1 VGEALAPV
9 RGQAFIATKTGANAN
24 PGAMESAVNVSLQR
38 LKTSVI
44 DLFYIHWPR
53 KGVDLRVVMAG
64 LERARSAGK
73 IRAIGV
79 SNFSVEQMEQVQQVG
94 RIDAHQLC
102 YNLFWRFPERELIP
116 FCRQHKIAVVTY
128 SSIAEGMLTG
138 KFGASRPAFSQ
149 GDHRA
154 GTVYFAHDVYPHCYA
169 GVERLKA
176 IAQEAR
182 RELVHLAIRWVMS
195 RPGVTTVL
203 VGGRRADQVQCNAA
217 AVEGEIPDRVFEGM
231 TAISDEVIKH
241 IPDQGNI
248 FRYYP

>member
-1 VGEALAPV
+1 
-9 RGQAFIATKTGANAN
+9 
-24 PGAMESAVNVSLQR
+24 
-38 LKTSVI
+38 
-44 DLFYIHWPR
+44 
-53 KGVDLRVVMAG
+53 
-64 LERARSAGK
+64 
-73 IRAIGV
+73 
-79 SNFSVEQMEQVQQVG
+79 
-94 RIDAHQLC
+94 
-102 YNLFWRFPERELIP
+102 
-116 FCRQHKIAVVTY
+116 
-128 SSIAEGMLTG
+128 
-138 KFGASRPAFSQ
+138 
-149 GDHRA
+149 
-154 GTVYFAHDVYPHCYA
+154 
-169 GVERLKA
+169 VERLKA